1 MCNFYDA
8 HFKSLQKGVLSEVKS
23 NLPNDYQNRHKV
35 FPTGESPI
43 IYINEDGEAVGELSH
58 FKLVPSFANDLN
70 HKYSTMNARDD
81 SLLKKGK
88 MWNRYF
94 ESQRCLVPAIAFY
107 EHHTLSTPKLIEGHD
122 KKTKKVPYRI
132 CLKSADTFC
141 FAGIYNKWSD
151 ETTGEVKLSH
161 AIITTDP
168 NDTVRKI
175 HNTRERMALI
185 LPDTAYDTWMGEI
198 QSGKDL
204 FDAGLFEPW
213 PDEDMKYIQ
222 ITKGFDYE
230 VNDEELLQPVTNL
243 IEL

>member
-1 MCNFYDA
+1 MCNYYDA
-8 HFKSLQKGVLSEVKS
+8 HLPGIKEGYLSGVKL
-23 NLPNDYQNRHKV
+23 NLPNNYQNRHKV
-35 FPTGESPI
+35 FPTGVSPI
-43 IYINEDGEAVGELSH
+43 IYLNENGEAVGELSH

-107 EHHTLSTPKLIEGHD
+107 EHHTLSSPELLEGHD

-132 CLKSADTFC
+132 SLKSTSTFC
-141 FAGIYNKWSD
+141 FAGLYNKWTD
-151 ETTGEVKLSH
+151 ETTGEVKISH

-168 NDTVRKI
+168 NETVRKI
-175 HNTRERMALI
+175 HNSKERMALI
-185 LPDTAYDTWMGEI
+185 LPDTAYDMWMGEI
-198 QSGKDL
+198 QKGKDL
-204 FDAGLFEPW
+204 FDAGLFSPW
-213 PDEDMKYIQ
+213 PDEDMEYIQ
-222 ITKGFDYE
+222 ITKGFDHG
-230 VNDEELLQPVTNL
+230 VNDEELLHPVNKP